1 MRIKSGF
8 ELRKICR
15 ENIVISH
22 GLNNINFTKVVSLNE
37 SAAFIWD
44 NIKDKDFSLDDMV
57 SLIMTEYDVDDETAR
72 KDCSQLLTQWKEVGY
87 IED

>member
-1 MRIKSGF
+1 MRIKYGF

-57 SLIMTEYDVDDETAR
+57 NLIMTEYDVDDETAR

>member
-44 NIKDKDFSLDDMV
+44 NIKDKDFSLEDMV
-57 SLIMTEYDVDDETAR
+57 NLIMTEYDVDDETAR